1 MRDVFVILSLSSERI
16 FILGDRVRTI
26 EMIDGVVKM
35 IDQRKLPR
43 QFEIVECRDHRAL
56 AEAIKDMTI
65 RGAPAIG
72 AAAAFGL
79 ALAAQES
86 RATTHDA
93 LLCDLDAAEK
103 ILRATRPTAVNL
115 MWALDRVMANARA
128 TNLDVNGLRDFVVQ
142 EAQNIAE
149 EDIAINTAMAKNGA
163 ALISDGDSVLTHCNA
178 GPLATVDV
186 GTALGVIIEAHK
198 QGKKIHVFVDET
210 RPRLQGARLTAWE
223 LMQNGVPM
231 TLIADNAS
239 GYYMR
244 RGKIQKCFVGS
255 DRVAA
260 NGDVAN
266 KIGTYKAAVVAHEN
280 GIPFYAV
287 MPTSTIDMNLA
298 NGDLI
303 PIEERDAR
311 EVTHI
316 EDVPIA
322 PEGVRVGNPAFDVT
336 PNKYITALVTERGVV
351 YPPFVEN
358 LGKIMK

>member
-1 MRDVFVILSLSSERI
+1 
-16 FILGDRVRTI
+16 
-26 EMIDGVVKM
+26 MIDGVVKM

>member
-1 MRDVFVILSLSSERI
+1 M
-16 FILGDRVRTI
+16 RTI
-26 EMIDGVVKM
+26 EMHAARGVVKM
-35 IDQRKLPR
+35 IDQRRLPR
-43 QFEIVECRDHRAL
+43 QFEIVECHDYRAV
-56 AEAIKDMTI
+56 AHAIKDMTI

-79 ALAAQES
+79 ALAARES
-86 RATTHDA
+86 RAATRDE
-93 LLCDLDAAEK
+93 LLRDLDAAAKE
-103 ILRATRPTAVNL
+103 LRATRPTAVNL
-115 MWALDRVMANARA
+115 GWALDRVMKQARGA
-128 TNLDVNGLRDFVVQ
+128 TLDANGLRDLVVAA
-142 EAQNIAE
+142 AQRIAD
-149 EDIAINTAMAKNGA
+149 EDVEINQAMARHGA
-163 ALISDGDSVLTHCNA
+163 ALIDDGDTVLTHCNA
-178 GPLATVDV
+178 GALATVDV
-186 GTALGVIIEAHK
+186 GTALGVIIEAHR

-223 LMQNGVPM
+223 LTQAGVPM

-239 GYYMR
+239 GHYMR
-244 RGKIQKCFVGS
+244 AGKIQKCFVGS

-287 MPTSTIDMNLA
+287 MPTSTIDMSLPH
-298 NGDLI
+298 GDAI

-316 EDVPIA
+316 EGVPIA

-336 PNKYITALVTERGVV
+336 PNRYITALVTERGIVR
-351 YPPFVEN
+351 PPFDAN
-358 LGKIMK
+358 LRSIMKQ

>member
-1 MRDVFVILSLSSERI
+1 MFLRFSLSHRRE
-16 FILGDRVRTI
+16 FLFWGDRVRTI

>member
-1 MRDVFVILSLSSERI
+1 M
-16 FILGDRVRTI
+16 RTI

-43 QFEIVECRDHRAL
+43 QLEIVECRDYRAV
-56 AEAIKDMTI
+56 AHAIKDMTI

-79 ALAAQES
+79 ALAALES
-86 RATTHDA
+86 CAATRDD
-93 LLCDLDAAEK
+93 LVRDLDAADK

-115 MWALDRVMANARA
+115 MWALDRVMRQARA
-128 TNLDVNGLRDFVVQ
+128 TNLNANGLRDFVVAQ
-142 EAQNIAE
+142 AQNIAE
-149 EDIAINTAMAKNGA
+149 EDVAINTAMAKNGA
-163 ALISDGDSVLTHCNA
+163 ALINDGDTILHHCNT

-186 GTALGVIIEAHK
+186 GTALGCIIEAHR
-198 QGKKIHVFVDET
+198 QGKKVHVLVDET

-223 LMQNGVPM
+223 LMQYGVPM
-231 TLIADNAS
+231 TLIADNAA

-244 RGKIQKCFVGS
+244 TGKVQKCFVGS

-266 KIGTYKAAVVAHEN
+266 KIGTYKVAVVAHEN
-280 GIPFYAV
+280 NIPFYAV

-298 NGDLI
+298 HGDAI

-316 EDVPIA
+316 EGVPIA

-351 YPPFVEN
+351 LPPFAEN
-358 LGKIMK
+358 LRKIM